1 MSVSHSAAPVPWNS
15 LPLYYFLVIV
25 IVMCA
30 GIKYN
35 EAKEEAARQE
45 AKQKKL
51 LVIEEAKKAA
61 AMKGTQNILFVCII
75 CDDQYKIFTIYPC
88 F

>member
-1 MSVSHSAAPVPWNS
+1 
-15 LPLYYFLVIV
+15 
-25 IVMCA
+25 MCA

-51 LVIEEAKKAA
+51 LAIEEAKKAA
-61 AMKGTQNILFVCII
+61 AMKGTQIILFICIM
-75 CDDQYKIFTIYPC
+75 CDNQHEIFTIYPC